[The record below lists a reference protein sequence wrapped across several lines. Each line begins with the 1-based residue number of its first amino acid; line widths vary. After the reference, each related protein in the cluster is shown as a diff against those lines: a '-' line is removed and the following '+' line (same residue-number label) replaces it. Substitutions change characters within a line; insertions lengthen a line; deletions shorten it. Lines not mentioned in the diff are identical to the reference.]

1 MVHKLVGGV
10 VARFAAF
17 HCTCLQAGYTRKY
30 GVNELLVA
38 GNAIGILGSCRRV
51 SLFSGVRFPARSLG
65 VARNR

>member
-1 MVHKLVGGV
+1 MANKLVVGV
-10 VARFAAF
+10 VARFVVLSR
-17 HCTCLQAGYTRKY
+17 TCFQAGYTRKY

-51 SLFSGVRFPARSLG
+51 SLFSGAFFPAQSLG

>member
-1 MVHKLVGGV
+1 MVNKLVVGV
-10 VARFAAF
+10 VARVAAF
-17 HCTCLQAGYTRKY
+17 HCTCFQAGYTRKY

-51 SLFSGVRFPARSLG
+51 SLFSGAFFPAQSLG